1 VKNEAAQR
9 MLALRKRHRGL
20 PEPQLA
26 RSDTALVVIDMQYY
40 DAHPGYGMCA
50 QLKAASE
57 EEAAQYYVERLG
69 LIVPNIQKLL
79 DASRQHHIE
88 VIHLRIQSLTKDGR
102 DRSKQHKNLGIHCPP
117 GSKEAQL
124 LDELQAQ
131 HDEIVLTK
139 TCGGAFNGT
148 MIDQILRNIGIQNLI
163 VVGVVTNGCVE
174 ATVRDA
180 SDRSYDVIVVEDAC
194 ATWTQEMQAASIW
207 TMEEVYAKIKTT
219 QQVLALVNS
228 L

>member
-1 VKNEAAQR
+1 
-9 MLALRKRHRGL
+9 
-20 PEPQLA
+20 
-26 RSDTALVVIDMQYY
+26 
-40 DAHPGYGMCA
+40 MCA
-50 QLKAASE
+50 QLRAAG
-57 EEAAQYYVERLG
+57 EEAAAEYYIERLG
-69 LIVPNIQKLL
+69 LIVPHIQKLL
-79 DASRQHHIE
+79 DACRQRQIE

-102 DRSKQHKNLGIHCPP
+102 DRSQQHKNLGIHCPP
-117 GSKEAQL
+117 GSKESQL
-124 LDELQAQ
+124 LDELRAQ
-131 HDEIVLTK
+131 DDEIVLTK

-207 TMEEVYAKIKTT
+207 TMEEVYAKVKTT
-219 QQVLALVNS
+219 HEVLTL
-228 L
+228 LECL